1 MHSEGPE
8 QPSKRTPVAHL
19 ASAAPNQ
26 VDSTPDTVP
35 LGAGERDPGQRRST
49 APAPPPSDRHRRIL
63 LPRHSARTAPSG
75 RSALVRKAD
84 ASGYRPEIEGLR
96 AVASLLVA
104 TFHIWLGRVSGGV
117 DVFFVI
123 AGFLTTLTLLGQ
135 IRRFGRVRPIAFL
148 RRLASRLFPA
158 AAVVL
163 VVVAALAPLLLR
175 PSQLL
180 QTFTEVLASTFYV
193 ENVAL
198 ARAGVD
204 YLAQDDFHSPVQNFW
219 AMSVQGQF
227 YLVWLALVLV
237 ATLAAVLLRRRAQL
251 PRFLLALVAALTVLS
266 FAFSVVLVGI
276 DQSTAY
282 YSTLA
287 RSWEFGL
294 GSLAALVLPGLAIPA
309 ALRTVAGWLGLI
321 GVVSCGFVLQVSSAF
336 PGAAALWPTLSAVL
350 VLVAGTGPAPERGVG
365 RLLALRPLVWLGGL
379 SYGIYLWHWP
389 LLVFWRESTGEDP
402 TALAGLGVIAAAIL
416 LAAASKR
423 FLEDPLHR
431 RAPAERPHRLRA
443 LATAALLAVAALV
456 GATGLTGTNAAIAA
470 DLTRAHALPVST
482 EGCVGAAAL
491 ANACPDS
498 WTTSLPAVDASE
510 DGSALNTDECS
521 TGNSGTALKEC
532 RFGDPAGLRVLL
544 IGNSHAASFFPALRG
559 VAEERG
565 WDLHTYYKTGCVF
578 STAERR
584 DDSASS
590 RRSCD
595 VWNGKLQEELAGQEP
610 YALVVTAYS
619 AKKSVFVDASGTP
632 DEQAGIDG
640 FHESWAPLIARG
652 STVVAIRDNPVLPS
666 LSLLA
671 CAEEPGSAAD
681 CSVPLD
687 EAFADREPMAA
698 AAEGWPGA
706 AAVDLTRWFCD
717 DRGCPLVIGGVKV
730 YRDLG
735 HLTESYARTLAPYL
749 GEALDPLVG

>member
-1 MHSEGPE
+1 
-8 QPSKRTPVAHL
+8 PSPT
-19 ASAAPNQ
+19 
-26 VDSTPDTVP
+26 
-35 LGAGERDPGQRRST
+35 
-49 APAPPPSDRHRRIL
+49 
-63 LPRHSARTAPSG
+63 G
-75 RSALVRKAD
+75 RPALVRKAD

-104 TFHIWLGRVSGGV
+104 SFHIWLGRVSGGV
-117 DVFFVI
+117 DVFFVV
-123 AGFLTTLTLLGQ
+123 AGFLTTLTLVGQ
-135 IRRFGRVRPIAFL
+135 VRRYGRVRPVSFL
-148 RRLASRLFPA
+148 TRLASRLFPA

-163 VVVAALAPLLLR
+163 VAVAALAPLLLR

-193 ENVAL
+193 ENIAL

-227 YLVWLALVLV
+227 YLIWLALVLV
-237 ATLAAVLLRRRAQL
+237 ATLVAVLLRTRALL
-251 PRFLLALVAALTVLS
+251 PRILLLLVAALTVLS

-276 DQSTAY
+276 DQPTAY

-294 GSLAALVLPGLAIPA
+294 GSLAALLLPGRTLPA
-309 ALRTVAGWLGLI
+309 ALRAVAGWLGLI
-321 GVVSCGFVLQVSSAF
+321 GVVSCGLLLQVSTAF

-350 VLVAGTGPAPERGVG
+350 VLVAGTGPAPRYGVA
-365 RLLALRPLVWLGGL
+365 RLLALRPLVWLGGI
-379 SYGIYLWHWP
+379 SYGLYLWHWP
-389 LLVFWRESTGEDP
+389 LLVLWRERTGEDP
-402 TALAGLGVIAAAIL
+402 GALAGLGIIAAAVL

-431 RAPAERPHRLRA
+431 RAPAERPRRLRS
-443 LATAALLAVAALV
+443 LAPAALLSVAALAGV
-456 GATGLTGTNAAIAA
+456 AGLTGTNAAIAA
-470 DLTRAHALPVST
+470 DLSRAHALPVST

-491 ANACPDS
+491 DNACPAS
-498 WTTSLPAVDASE
+498 WTTSLPALDASE
-510 DGSALNTDECS
+510 DGSVLNTDECS
-521 TGNSGTALKEC
+521 TGNSGTELKEC
-532 RFGDPAGLRVLL
+532 RFGDPTGRRVLL

-565 WDLHTYYKTGCVF
+565 WDLHTFYKTGCVF

-584 DDSASS
+584 DDSAAS
-590 RRSCD
+590 RQSCTEW
-595 VWNGKLQEELAGQEP
+595 VAELQEELAAQDP
-610 YALVVTAYS
+610 YDLVVTAYS
-619 AKKSVFVDASGTP
+619 AKKSVFVDAAGEP

-640 FHESWAPLIARG
+640 FRESWAPLIARG

-671 CAEEPGSAAD
+671 CAERPGSAEK
-681 CSVPLD
+681 CRVPLA
-687 EAFADREPMAA
+687 EAFADRELMAA
-698 AAEGWPGA
+698 AADGWPGA
-706 AAVDLTRWFCD
+706 ASVDLTRWFCD
-717 DRGCPLVIGGVKV
+717 AEGCPLVIGGVKV

-735 HLTESYARTLAPYL
+735 HLTESYARTLAPAL
-749 GEALDPLVG
+749 GRALDPLLD

>member
-1 MHSEGPE
+1 MRRYG
-8 QPSKRTPVAHL
+8 RVRPVAFLTRL
-19 ASAAPNQ
+19 ASRLFPAA
-26 VDSTPDTVP
+26 
-35 LGAGERDPGQRRST
+35 
-49 APAPPPSDRHRRIL
+49 
-63 LPRHSARTAPSG
+63 
-75 RSALVRKAD
+75 ALVRKAD

-96 AVASLLVA
+96 AVAALLVA

-117 DVFFVI
+117 DVFFVV

-135 IRRFGRVRPIAFL
+135 IRRYGRVRPVAFL
-148 RRLASRLFPA
+148 TRLASRLFPA

-163 VVVAALAPLLLR
+163 VIVAALGPLLLR

-193 ENVAL
+193 ENIAL
-198 ARAGVD
+198 ARTGVD

-227 YLVWLALVLV
+227 YLIWLGLVLV
-237 ATLAAVLLRRRAQL
+237 ATLAAVLLRRRAHL
-251 PRFLLALVAALTVLS
+251 PRILLALVAALTLLS
-266 FAFSVVLVGI
+266 FALSVVLVGV
-276 DQSTAY
+276 DQPTAY

-294 GSLAALVLPGLAIPA
+294 GSLAALVLPGRVLPT
-309 ALRTVAGWLGLI
+309 ALRAVAGWLGLI
-321 GVVSCGFVLQVSSAF
+321 GVVSCGFVLQVSTAF
-336 PGAAALWPTLSAVL
+336 PGAAALWPTLSAAL
-350 VLVAGTGPAPERGVG
+350 VLVAGSGPAPTLGVA
-365 RLLALRPLVWLGGL
+365 RLLAARPLVWLGGI
-379 SYGIYLWHWP
+379 SYGLYLWHWP
-389 LLVFWRESTGEDP
+389 ILVFWRESTGEDP
-402 TALAGLGVIAAAIL
+402 GALAGLGIVAAAIL

-431 RAPAERPHRLRA
+431 RAPAERPRRLRP
-443 LATAALLAVAALV
+443 LAPAALLAVAALAGV
-456 GATGLTGTNAAIAA
+456 TGLAGTNAAIAA
-470 DLTRAHALPVST
+470 DLSRAHALPIST

-498 WTTSLPAVDASE
+498 WSTSLPAVDASE
-510 DGSALNTDECS
+510 DGSVLNTDECS
-521 TGNSGTALKEC
+521 TGNSGIELKEC
-532 RFGDPAGLRVLL
+532 RFGDPAGRRVLL

-559 VAEERG
+559 VAQERG
-565 WDLHTYYKTGCVF
+565 WDLHSYYKTGCVF

-584 DDSASS
+584 DDSESA
-590 RRSCD
+590 RRSCE
-595 VWNGKLQEELAGQEP
+595 VWNTKLQEVLAAADP
-610 YALVVTAYS
+610 YELVVTAYS
-619 AKKSVFVDASGTP
+619 AKKSVFVDTSGTP

-671 CAEEPGSAAD
+671 CAEQPGTAAE
-681 CSVPLD
+681 CRIPLN
-687 EAFADREPMAA
+687 EAFADRELMAA
-698 AAEGWPGA
+698 AADGWPGA
-706 AAVDLTRWFCD
+706 ASVNLTRWFCD

-749 GEALDPLVG
+749 GEALPPLLG